1 MEVNTNIYG
10 NVDMWI
16 TVNPTNWGSNV
27 PEEEKI
33 KIANFT
39 DLTPEELG
47 NNPDSRKA
55 SALGCAAYKMSQDS
69 SWTINGDDG
78 AFNKSVSFVGMSGN
92 KCPYTSIKY
101 FSNINNDQYTSNYPI
116 TKLESDTYDIVNFAF
131 HNTNTS
137 LRNDYGNDK
146 RFMDIYKSS
155 QGGGG
160 NGNAVKDWY
169 VRWNPDPFLGNG
181 PSSTY
186 PNYLNSAVSD
196 YAGSIRNQDINF
208 VTQMPCRRIVL
219 VPFITCTDVNDSSVG
234 TYDLDTYLTTYKTT
248 KPRIISVSFNTYIM
262 YTDSDAPT
270 SSNKRQVKY
279 FAMSLLQSSNKFSN
293 HYVTIQ
299 GSNTREPA
307 ENLFY
312 PYLLMS
318 PYIPLGGALNNG
330 HSFNNKPPGLSTQTW
345 SSSLFNNSSWYS
357 VMAVCDLGDMGWTN
371 WSGDNTGETGRGE
384 YLYCN
389 ADNLTTDEI
398 RESVREGLA
407 CFGMFFTDSVA
418 NAETKQ
424 LDDAGMFLGTL
435 VNGIG
440 YGDYTEGTANR
451 EQPQF
456 NWKAMNESD
465 YDPSNPPTPPIVIP
479 PSNPTTFNPVTLADG
494 GLKRYVLDDS
504 SMINFG
510 AELWNVINT
519 SNPDELIQNQTLTNF
534 LTNNPLD
541 CIVSIKRFPL
551 ADMRQGDQTNPML
564 GKVKIRNVI
573 VYPFSSSSTILSC
586 GTKKIPRFFND
597 FRDYLVQYELIL
609 PFCGTISLDSA
620 AVTGNEIEV
629 KYAIDYTTGTC
640 TAWVLAN
647 TTDGKQVVIDSANG
661 NCTIDIPLSGVQTA
675 TLTGQ
680 IYNANENLKTAKFN
694 GIISGVTGAGSFIQ
708 DIKNRNIGGAIGT
721 GAKIVN
727 AVHDVKK
734 MEWNIDHTEIPLKMV
749 GASSGCNSFQIE
761 LVPRLTAYVP
771 NVTSDYS
778 ESDYL
783 HNVGAAVCDT
793 TTIGNYSGYAEITN
807 VDMSGFAA
815 TSTEKN
821 MIATAL
827 AGGVYL

>member
-1 MEVNTNIYG
+1 MAVDVTKWGDSSTWVNVESNTNSYGKRAQYTNGQFVTNNLWTLNDPVDESVVFCGGVGNWYLSNPIVLFADETKKFLPIYKQYLQCKWCFAETQPYSGDYYRKGYNYTLNIFKTAGSRVSRFWSDWDTLTMFNSNKSSEYDNACVFDIAIKKLLLFPYVTCVSTNVITGSNMPSSRRVSLCEYINNVNDVQTNYPYISAVYFNLLYNRGTVEMPNWTNLYNHHLRTNVFSEISDEILNEPIYTIGEGTLKHIYNIGEGNDSGNLGCLLMGTFSYSVSDSLDDFGSHPIGYDPDITHYVFNEDRTLVMYCREWSEDLLKEIRKQIAFYGCFFVGSGDWNALSIVGNSLKLTDEDMYLGTIEDGGYTYG
-10 NVDMWI
+10 NYTHGADNADGVQYGWD
-16 TVNPTNWGSNV
+16 TTN
-27 PEEEKI
+27 
-33 KIANFT
+33 
-39 DLTPEELG
+39 
-47 NNPDSRKA
+47 DS
-55 SALGCAAYKMSQDS
+55 
-69 SWTINGDDG
+69 
-78 AFNKSVSFVGMSGN
+78 
-92 KCPYTSIKY
+92 
-101 FSNINNDQYTSNYPI
+101 
-116 TKLESDTYDIVNFAF
+116 TYDP
-131 HNTNTS
+131 
-137 LRNDYGNDK
+137 
-146 RFMDIYKSS
+146 KS
-155 QGGGG
+155 
-160 NGNAVKDWY
+160 
-169 VRWNPDPFLGNG
+169 
-181 PSSTY
+181 
-186 PNYLNSAVSD
+186 
-196 YAGSIRNQDINF
+196 
-208 VTQMPCRRIVL
+208 
-219 VPFITCTDVNDSSVG
+219 
-234 TYDLDTYLTTYKTT
+234 
-248 KPRIISVSFNTYIM
+248 
-262 YTDSDAPT
+262 
-270 SSNKRQVKY
+270 
-279 FAMSLLQSSNKFSN
+279 
-293 HYVTIQ
+293 
-299 GSNTREPA
+299 
-307 ENLFY
+307 
-312 PYLLMS
+312 
-318 PYIPLGGALNNG
+318 
-330 HSFNNKPPGLSTQTW
+330 
-345 SSSLFNNSSWYS
+345 
-357 VMAVCDLGDMGWTN
+357 
-371 WSGDNTGETGRGE
+371 
-384 YLYCN
+384 
-389 ADNLTTDEI
+389 
-398 RESVREGLA
+398 
-407 CFGMFFTDSVA
+407 
-418 NAETKQ
+418 
-424 LDDAGMFLGTL
+424 
-435 VNGIG
+435 
-440 YGDYTEGTANR
+440 
-451 EQPQF
+451 
-456 NWKAMNESD
+456 
-465 YDPSNPPTPPIVIP
+465 TPPEPPETIP

-504 SMINFG
+504 SMTNFG
-510 AELWNVINT
+510 AELWNIIDT

-541 CIVSIKRFPL
+541 CVVSIKRFPL
-551 ADMRQGDQTNPML
+551 ADMRQGKATNPML
-564 GKVKIRNVI
+564 GKVKIPNVI
-573 VYPFSSSSTILSC
+573 VYPFDSSSTILSC